1 MTVTTGQTGVLTATV
16 AFPVT
21 PHDTN
26 NLTVTP
32 RGLLIAVG
40 GTLKVTLI
48 NGSTCATTVPAGFF
62 PVACTVVWSTGT
74 AATGIT
80 AIV

>member
-1 MTVTTGQTGVLTATV
+1 VPAATGATGIEGSEDC
-16 AFPVT
+16 FPVT

-26 NLTVTP
+26 ELAVIP

-40 GTLKVTLI
+40 GTLKITQENNQVRAL
-48 NGSTCATTVPAGFF
+48 TVPAGFISCR
-62 PVACTVVWSTGT
+62 PRIVWSAGT
-74 AATGIT
+74 SATGIT

>member
-1 MTVTTGQTGVLTATV
+1 MPAATGRYGIEGSSHSFA
-16 AFPVT
+16 VT

-26 NLTVTP
+26 ELECIP

-40 GTLKVTLI
+40 GTIKITQESGIV
-48 NGSTCATTVPAGFF
+48 CATTVPAGFWSCR
-62 PVACTVVWSTGT
+62 PKIVWSTGT

-80 AIV
+80 AVV